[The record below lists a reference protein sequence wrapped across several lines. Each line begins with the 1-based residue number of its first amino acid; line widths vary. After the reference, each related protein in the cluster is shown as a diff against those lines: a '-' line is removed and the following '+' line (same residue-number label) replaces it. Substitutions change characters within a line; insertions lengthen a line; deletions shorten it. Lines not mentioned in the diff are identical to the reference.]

1 MLAILAPGQG
11 AQTPGFMQPWFDF
24 FASIGAAEISNSM
37 TEQWSKVSGVDLLH
51 LGCTADADE
60 IRDTANA
67 QPLLLFG
74 ALTGAGAL
82 FAGDSSSISLV
93 AGHSVGEIAATA
105 LANVIDADEAF
116 TLVSARGREMAKAAE
131 GSGTGMSA
139 VLGGDREVIV
149 AHLASL
155 GLTPAN
161 ENGGGQIVAA
171 GSMTALA
178 ALAENPPE
186 GARVRP
192 LQVSGA
198 FHTSVMQ
205 PAVESVRTVASGLSL
220 KEPQIQILSNKD
232 GALVTS
238 GAEVMNRIVGQIAGP
253 VRWDLCMQAMADMG
267 ITGVIELPPAGTLCG
282 LIKRAQP
289 TIETFALK
297 SPEDLA
303 AAREFVAKHGG
314 K

>member
-1 MLAILAPGQG
+1 M
-11 AQTPGFMQPWFDF
+11 
-24 FASIGAAEISNSM
+24 
-37 TEQWSKVSGVDLLH
+37 
-51 LGCTADADE
+51 
-60 IRDTANA
+60 
-67 QPLLLFG
+67 
-74 ALTGAGAL
+74 
-82 FAGDSSSISLV
+82 
-93 AGHSVGEIAATA
+93 
-105 LANVIDADEAF
+105 
-116 TLVSARGREMAKAAE
+116 
-131 GSGTGMSA
+131 
-139 VLGGDREVIV
+139 LGGDREVIV

>member
-1 MLAILAPGQG
+1 
-11 AQTPGFMQPWFDF
+11 MQPWFDF
-24 FASIGAAEISNSM
+24 FASIGAGEISNSM
-37 TEQWSKVSGVDLLH
+37 TAHWSEIAGVDLRH

-82 FAGDSSSISLV
+82 FAGDASAVSLV
-93 AGHSVGEIAATA
+93 AGHSVGEIAAVA
-105 LANVIDADEAF
+105 LANVVDADQAF
-116 TLVSARGREMAKAAE
+116 ELVSARGREMAKAAE

-139 VLGGDREVIV
+139 VLGGDREVVV

-171 GSMTALA
+171 GSMDALA
-178 ALAENPPE
+178 SLAENPPE

-198 FHTSVMQ
+198 FHTSVMA
-205 PAVESVRTVASGLSL
+205 PAVDAVRTVATGLTL
-220 KEPQIQILSNKD
+220 NAPQLQVLSNKD
-232 GALVTS
+232 GALVTDS
-238 GAEVMNRIVGQIAGP
+238 TEIMNRIVGQIAGP
-253 VRWDLCMQAMADMG
+253 VRWDLCMQTMADMG
-267 ITGVIELPPAGTLCG
+267 VTGVIELPPAGTLCG

-289 TIETFALK
+289 SIETFALK
-297 SPEDLA
+297 APTDLE